1 MSTNGDFTPA
11 PNRDV
16 SSAFGT
22 RPKLQKRAPR
32 PTKPADEATATA
44 NAPKTPAQADAPTP
58 ATAPA
63 PAAAPRTP
71 AKKKREGITAYL
83 PSSLAKQ
90 LKATAV
96 EHSWSNG
103 MVLVQA
109 MAATHAQLPDLVRDD
124 LGLSTDVDDAAALWQ
139 MPATSV
145 THAREET
152 KEVFFSGLN
161 AAQISALNDLTASSG
176 ARNRTHLITV
186 ALRTFLTQKG

>member
-44 NAPKTPAQADAPTP
+44 NAPKTPAQTV
-58 ATAPA
+58 APA
-63 PAAAPRTP
+63 PAAAARMP

-124 LGLSTDVDDAAALWQ
+124 LGLSTDVDALWQ

-186 ALRTFLTQKG
+186 ALRTFLTQRG

>member
-32 PTKPADEATATA
+32 PTKPADEATAAA
-44 NAPKTPAQADAPTP
+44 NAPKTPAQVAAP
-58 ATAPA
+58 APA
-63 PAAAPRTP
+63 PAAAARMP

-90 LKATAV
+90 LKAAAV

-124 LGLSTDVDDAAALWQ
+124 LGLSTDFDDAAALWQ

-161 AAQISALNDLTASSG
+161 AAQIKALNDLTDSCG

>member
-1 MSTNGDFTPA
+1 MSTNSDFTPA

-32 PTKPADEATATA
+32 PTKPADEATAAA
-44 NAPKTPAQADAPTP
+44 NAPTTPAQVAAP
-58 ATAPA
+58 APA
-63 PAAAPRTP
+63 PAAAARTP

-161 AAQISALNDLTASSG
+161 AAQISALNDLTTSSG

>member
-32 PTKPADEATATA
+32 PTKPAGEAAATA
-44 NAPKTPAQADAPTP
+44 NAPTTPAQVAAPT
-58 ATAPA
+58 PA
-63 PAAAPRTP
+63 PAAAARMP

-161 AAQISALNDLTASSG
+161 AAQISALNDLTTSSG